1 MPEFRHLS
9 LSIDDYPWIV
19 FRTDFDCSIMIEVI
33 RWCVYYG
40 LHFFFPWLLAKRFA
54 GDRVGKVYLILFS
67 TMLVDLDHLLA
78 RPLFDPQ
85 RCSIGFHPL
94 HSYYAMGVYCLMLGY
109 KPTRVIALGL
119 CLHMLT
125 DTIDCF
131 WMGFY

>member
-1 MPEFRHLS
+1 MQF
-9 LSIDDYPWIV
+9 IV
-19 FRTDFDCSIMIEVI
+19 H
-33 RWCVYYG
+33 YG
-40 LHFFFPWLLAKRFA
+40 LHFIVPVVIAYFFF
-54 GDRVGKVYLILFS
+54 GDRWKMISIILLL

-131 WMGFY
+131 WMVFY